1 MRRLHINVNTKN
13 IINYGPLKSLLLS
26 TDMSEVMVNSWDKVF
41 VEHKGLLVQTAAQ
54 FIDEREY
61 QDLIFAILLTDNK
74 DYSNK
79 FSFDGI
85 LPQGHRYN
93 ITLPPLTPK
102 SPTLTIRKH
111 SVKAFT
117 FDDLV
122 KLNFMCDKASDFLK
136 SAIESRLTIIVS
148 GGTGSGK
155 TSFLN
160 SMAKSIPADQRIVSI
175 EDTQELRPEHPNWV
189 HMLTIK
195 KENQNF
201 TARDCLTNALRMRPD
216 RIVVGECRGPEA
228 FDMLQAIN
236 TGHEGSMTTVHSNS
250 ANDCLARLETLITL
264 GHSDISLKYIR
275 GQMASAIDLVVQLRR
290 HPDGHRQIIEILEL
304 TGMSND
310 IISRSNIFELNK
322 KGHLDVTGY
331 VPQCLGKM
339 QLAGSKF
346 KSQYFDPMVL
356 LKKVG

>member
-1 MRRLHINVNTKN
+1 MRSSNTL
-13 IINYGPLKSLLLS
+13 NYGPLKSLLQS
-26 TDMSEVMVNSWDKVF
+26 DDMSEVMVNSWNKVF
-41 VEHKGLLVQTAAQ
+41 VEHKGMLVQTAAQ
-54 FIDEREY
+54 FIDAREY
-61 QDLIFAILLTDNK
+61 QDLIFSILVNDKK
-74 DYSNK
+74 DYSKN

-85 LPQGHRYN
+85 LPEGHRYN

-102 SPTLTIRKH
+102 SATLTIRKF
-111 SVKAFT
+111 SVKSFT

-122 KLNFMCDKASDFLK
+122 KLNFMSDKASDFLK
-136 SAIESRLTIIVS
+136 SAIESRLTVVVS
-148 GGTGSGK
+148 GGTGTGK

-160 SMAKSIPADQRIVSI
+160 SMARSIPHDQRIVSI
-175 EDTQELRPEHPNWV
+175 EDTQELKPEHPNWV
-189 HMLTIK
+189 HMLTVK

-236 TGHEGSMTTVHSNS
+236 TGHEGSMTTVHSNT
-250 ANDCLARLETLITL
+250 AIDCLSRLETLITL
-264 GHSDISLKYIR
+264 GHGDIPLKYIR
-275 GQMASAIDLVVQLRR
+275 HQMSSAIDLVVQLRR
-290 HPDGHRQIIEILEL
+290 HANGHRQIVEILEL
-304 TGMSND
+304 TGMSQD

-322 KGHLDVTGY
+322 KGQLDVTGY

-346 KSQYFDPMVL
+346 KSNYFDPNVVI
-356 LKKVG
+356 KKVA